1 MGPWAQGQWYGAAL
15 GRAADGST
23 NGVAIG
29 YGANGAYTNIAI
41 GVAAD
46 AQMGTERIAI
56 GHNVT
61 NDVDH
66 SARIRGALYMDGG
79 YAVHAR
85 RVFGSGT
92 FDQLLPL
99 PPLDNVVY
107 VASNGTPLGSSAI
120 DRPFDTPQNGYD
132 FAVSKFTNTPAALVI
147 AAGKYPGLNMHAG
160 NIHVMGES
168 RTELDS
174 LTVTHAAKAIRGK
187 QRVENLIV
195 AGTATVAADLG
206 EDVKFHNCR
215 FAGGLLIYGP
225 KVELQDCFATGND
238 GPAVTVGNGG
248 SPIWQVA
255 IYNSSL
261 QNTDSAN
268 PALLVNMGVE
278 TLEVIGNKIANYD
291 PDPMTGIRAWAAIED
306 REIVLNPNLP
316 PHLYAHNVIRGAE
329 TTYGTVPAVFDPMV
343 GAGATTIAFVH
354 NAVWGDV
361 GVHSNLQFYANNVVY
376 GQINNTGG
384 LVGWGQAGVG
394 TGIDPAGNT
403 EHQFIYPQFGA
414 FIPGEGFPQA
424 WQD

>member
-215 FAGGLLIYGP
+215 FEGGLQIFGP
-225 KVELQDCFATGND
+225 KVEVQDCYATTGD
-238 GPAVTVGNGG
+238 GSAVTVGDGINN
-248 SPIWQVA
+248 IFDVA
-255 IYNSSL
+255 LEQSSFFSSSAL
-261 QNTDSAN
+261 QGT
-268 PALLVNMGVE
+268 LRVNQGVE
-278 TLEVIGNKIANYD
+278 GLEVIGCKIFNLAPY
-291 PDPMTGIRAWAAIED
+291 AAIED
-306 REIVLNPNLP
+306 LQPIVPGMI
-316 PHLYAHNVIRGAE
+316 PHLYSHNVIRGAE
-329 TTYGTVPAVFDPMV
+329 HGTSPVPAVYDPLGGPFPTLV
-343 GAGATTIAFVH
+343 FVH

-361 GVHSNLQFYANNVVY
+361 GVNSNQQFFANNIVY
-376 GQINNTGG
+376 GDINNKGG
-384 LVGWGQAGVG
+384 GIGWAQAGLG
-394 TGIDPAGNT
+394 MGIDPAGNT
-403 EHQFIYPQFGA
+403 EHQANYPQAGVPGA
-414 FIPGEGFPQA
+414 LGFPFA